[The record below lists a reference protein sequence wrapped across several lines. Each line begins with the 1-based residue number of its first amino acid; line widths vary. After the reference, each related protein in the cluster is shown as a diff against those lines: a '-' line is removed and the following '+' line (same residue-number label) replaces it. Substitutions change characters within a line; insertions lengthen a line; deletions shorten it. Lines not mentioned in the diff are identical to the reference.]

1 MVDRVIATPAT
12 LALIEVLKA
21 KYGPHLFFH
30 QSGGVLRQQRRQLLH
45 RGGADHWPG

>member
-21 KYGPHLFFH
+21 KYGPQFVLPPIRRL
-30 QSGGVLRQQRRQLLH
+30 LRQQRRQLLH
-45 RGGADHWPG
+45 RG